1 MSEKAKKPSERIDDL
16 EKQNAELK
24 TSIGE
29 MAGHVG
35 KLTNMVGELMKV
47 FNPPVNSQKE
57 SQPRGAGTATPAPS
71 SDPSIPPLPGQGPGG
86 AYSPSPLPSNMDE
99 KTMKQYMQVEL
110 LRMFAPMITQLVTG
124 QQNPMMQVMS
134 ETMLRM
140 QQESMLS
147 FMFAQRANVR
157 RMATASFLTPEE
169 LVEYNQHLAKLG
181 APQVNPATT
190 ALNKLPTTQPGVST
204 NVQPNPST
212 NTP

>member
-47 FNPPVNSQKE
+47 FNPPVG
-57 SQPRGAGTATPAPS
+57 QPKGAGPSPAPPG
-71 SDPSIPPLPGQGPGG
+71 DPSIPPLPGQGQGG

-124 QQNPMMQVMS
+124 QQNPMMLVMS
-134 ETMLRM
+134 ETMIRM
-140 QQESMLS
+140 NQESMLS

-157 RMATASFLTPEE
+157 RMATASFLSPEE
-169 LVEYNQHLAKLG
+169 LVEYNQHLVKLG
-181 APQVNPATT
+181 APQVNPATA
-190 ALNKLPTTQPGVST
+190 ALNKLPTPQPTGVSS
-204 NVQPNPST
+204 NVQSNPST